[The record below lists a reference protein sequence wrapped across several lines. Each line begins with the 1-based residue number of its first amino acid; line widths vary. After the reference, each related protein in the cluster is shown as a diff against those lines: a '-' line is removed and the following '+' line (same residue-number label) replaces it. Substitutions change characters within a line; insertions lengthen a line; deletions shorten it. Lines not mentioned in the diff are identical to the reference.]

1 MAQAF
6 PYTFYSCP
14 CVDTSTPSSRVR
26 EKRSSQYSSHTTDEK
41 DRTFDPRNPRSN
53 YSLYPL
59 EHLLYCEDCHQIR
72 CPRCVS
78 EEVITWFC
86 PSCLFEVPSSNI
98 RSDGNRCM
106 RSCYNCPVCTA
117 PMVVN
122 SLDSE
127 NEKHVRLGEDGEAV
141 QPPGP
146 FYLSCPY
153 CQWSTLEIGV
163 EFEKPNNISGQLSRV
178 QNGGKTVSTLRE
190 REKARDRRKEA
201 EENGNKLDDEDEY
214 DVDDDGAPLDHDM
227 RFSNLS
233 AFYKSQL
240 QTDTIGGAEYGYGNP
255 STLSRI
261 MSIYSGSG
269 GKKSKKDRPSAMREA
284 VGFDEGFQVHNSSSE
299 DKTIAHMRTAGWD
312 GLASPEQRPSQTHAE
327 VRFASELRP
336 VPTLL
341 RTKRAKRCRTCRH
354 ILARPETKIS
364 SSRYKI
370 KLLALNN
377 IPQISLKAL
386 PRQSEPTSSTPSAP
400 LPFDY
405 NKLQP
410 FMANHFILTIRNPL
424 FDAIHV
430 TLATPA
436 ITPGRIASKV
446 TVLCPEFEVG
456 ANTDVWDEALTGS
469 GNTASQRGGNRA
481 QPPSSI
487 ELGASNPATQ
497 AEAGKVWERGRNWT
511 SVVLEVVPDKADP
524 ADLEGGLDEDEDV
537 LELPMFVRIEY
548 ETDVSAEDVR
558 ERDRE
563 KGREGGHGGEV
574 GRVKREEAFWCVLG
588 AGRIGP
594 LPKLG

>member
-26 EKRSSQYSSHTTDEK
+26 DKRSSQYSIHANEEDE
-41 DRTFDPRNPRSN
+41 RTFDPRNPRSN

-86 PSCLFEVPSSNI
+86 PSCLFEVPSSNV

-117 PMVVN
+117 PMIVN

-127 NEKHVRLGEDGEAV
+127 NEKHARLGEDGEAV

-146 FYLSCPY
+146 FYLACPY

-163 EFEKPNNISGQLSRV
+163 EFEKPNNISGQLARLA
-178 QNGGKTVSTLRE
+178 NGGKAVPTLKE

-201 EENGNKLDDEDEY
+201 EENGKKLEEEEEVDIHDDHS
-214 DVDDDGAPLDHDM
+214 PLDYDM

-240 QTDTIGGAEYGYGNP
+240 QTDTMGGGYGGDYANS

-261 MSIYSGSG
+261 MSMYGGG
-269 GKKSKKDRPSAMREA
+269 GKKLKKDRPSAMREA
-284 VGFDEGFQVHNSSSE
+284 FGTDEGFQVNNASSE
-299 DKTIAHMRTAGWD
+299 DEIIKRMRQVGWEGTI
-312 GLASPEQRPSQTHAE
+312 SPDQRQSQTHAD
-327 VRFASELRP
+327 VRFAADLRP

-386 PRQSEPTSSTPSAP
+386 PRQSETSTRSNLSV

-424 FDAIHV
+424 FDPIRV

-469 GNTASQRGGNRA
+469 GATTRKS

-511 SVVLEVVPDKADP
+511 SVILEVVPDKADP

-548 ETDVSAEDVR
+548 ETDVSADDVR
-558 ERDRE
+558 EKDRE
-563 KGREGGHGGEV
+563 KGKEGTGES

>member
-1 MAQAF
+1 MAQTF

-26 EKRSSQYSSHTTDEK
+26 DKRSSQYSTIKADDE

-106 RSCYNCPVCTA
+106 RSCYNCPICTA
-117 PMVVN
+117 PMIVN

-127 NEKHVRLGEDGEAV
+127 NEKHVRLGEAGEAV

-146 FYLSCPY
+146 FYLACPY

-163 EFEKPNNISGQLSRV
+163 EFEKPNNISGQLARLE
-178 QNGGKTVSTLRE
+178 NGGKTVPTLRE
-190 REKARDRRKEA
+190 REKARDKRKEA
-201 EENGNKLDDEDEY
+201 EENGKKPDEEEEEDFLDD
-214 DVDDDGAPLDHDM
+214 GSPLDHDM

-240 QTDTIGGAEYGYGNP
+240 QTDSVGGPYGGGADYGYGNS

-261 MSIYSGSG
+261 MSMYSGGG
-269 GKKSKKDRPSAMREA
+269 GKKKKDKFTAMREA
-284 VGFDEGFQVHNSSSE
+284 FGTDEGFQVHNSSSE
-299 DKTIAHMRTAGWD
+299 DEIIKRMR
-312 GLASPEQRPSQTHAE
+312 
-327 VRFASELRP
+327 
-336 VPTLL
+336 
-341 RTKRAKRCRTCRH
+341 
-354 ILARPETKIS
+354 
-364 SSRYKI
+364 
-370 KLLALNN
+370 
-377 IPQISLKAL
+377 SL
-386 PRQSEPTSSTPSAP
+386 AP
-400 LPFDY
+400 LSFDY

-424 FDAIHV
+424 FDPIHV

-469 GNTASQRGGNRA
+469 GAAKRKSLA
-481 QPPSSI
+481 PSSI

-524 ADLEGGLDEDEDV
+524 AELEGGLDEDEDV

-548 ETDVSAEDVR
+548 ETDVTAEDSTTPTKLRTATPKNLASAYANFRSMRVTLHPASR
-558 ERDRE
+558 APASTVLPEAK
-563 KGREGGHGGEV
+563 KGAV
-574 GRVKREEAFWCVLG
+574 
-588 AGRIGP
+588 
-594 LPKLG
+594 

>member
-1 MAQAF
+1 MAQTF

-26 EKRSSQYSSHTTDEK
+26 DKRSSQYSTIKADDE

-86 PSCLFEVPSSNI
+86 PSS
-98 RSDGNRCM
+98 
-106 RSCYNCPVCTA
+106 
-117 PMVVN
+117 PMIVN

-127 NEKHVRLGEDGEAV
+127 NEKHVRLGEAGEAV

-146 FYLSCPY
+146 FYLACPY

-163 EFEKPNNISGQLSRV
+163 EFEKPNNISGQLARLE
-178 QNGGKTVSTLRE
+178 NGGKTVPTLRE
-190 REKARDRRKEA
+190 REKARDKRKEA
-201 EENGNKLDDEDEY
+201 EENGKKPDEEEEEDFLDD
-214 DVDDDGAPLDHDM
+214 GSPLDHDM

-240 QTDTIGGAEYGYGNP
+240 QTDSVGGPYGGGADYGYGNS

-261 MSIYSGSG
+261 MSMYSGGG
-269 GKKSKKDRPSAMREA
+269 GKKKKDKFTAMREA
-284 VGFDEGFQVHNSSSE
+284 FGTDEGFQVHNSSSE
-299 DKTIAHMRTAGWD
+299 DEIIKRMRGLGWD
-312 GLASPEQRPSQTHAE
+312 GTVGPDHRASQTHAE

-386 PRQSEPTSSTPSAP
+386 PRQSETTSTSTPAP
-400 LPFDY
+400 LSFDY

-424 FDAIHV
+424 FDPIHV

-469 GNTASQRGGNRA
+469 GAAKRKSLA
-481 QPPSSI
+481 PSSI

-524 ADLEGGLDEDEDV
+524 AELEGGLDEDEDV

-548 ETDVSAEDVR
+548 ETDVTAEDVR
-558 ERDRE
+558 EKDRE
-563 KGREGGHGGEV
+563 RSKEGGGET

>member
-14 CVDTSTPSSRVR
+14 CVDTSTPSARVR
-26 EKRSSQYSSHTTDEK
+26 DKRSSQYSTHTKEEE
-41 DRTFDPRNPRSN
+41 DRTFDPRKSRSN
-53 YSLYPL
+53 FSLYPL

-163 EFEKPNNISGQLSRV
+163 EFEKPNNISGQLARLA
-178 QNGGKTVSTLRE
+178 NGGKTVPTLRE
-190 REKARDRRKEA
+190 REKARDKRKEA
-201 EENGNKLDDEDEY
+201 EELGKRPDEEEDEGVPDEDL
-214 DVDDDGAPLDHDM
+214 PMDHDI

-240 QTDTIGGAEYGYGNP
+240 QTDTMGGDYGYGSS

-261 MSIYSGSG
+261 MSMYSGSG
-269 GKKSKKDRPSAMREA
+269 AKKSKKDRPSAMREA
-284 VGFDEGFQVHNSSSE
+284 FGSDEGFQVHNRSSE
-299 DKTIAHMRTAGWD
+299 DEVIKRMRQLGWE
-312 GLASPEQRPSQTHAE
+312 GTVSPEQRQSQIQSD
-327 VRFASELRP
+327 VRFAADLRP

-386 PRQSEPTSSTPSAP
+386 PRQAETSVPGITAP
-400 LPFDY
+400 VPFDY

-424 FDAIHV
+424 FDPIHV

-436 ITPGRIASKV
+436 MTPGRIQSKV

-456 ANTDVWDEALTGS
+456 ANTDVWDEALTGP
-469 GNTASQRGGNRA
+469 GATQKKSQA
-481 QPPSSI
+481 PSST

-511 SVVLEVVPDKADP
+511 SVVLEVVADKADP

-537 LELPMFVRIEY
+537 LEIPMFVRIEY
-548 ETDVSAEDVR
+548 ETDITDEIR
-558 ERDRE
+558 EKDRE
-563 KGREGGHGGEV
+563 KGKETGGAD

-588 AGRIGP
+588 AGRIGA